1 MITQIISE
9 VSLKYIFVKSPR
21 TNLLQKVKY
30 VITTP
35 DSKVHGAYM
44 GPTWGRQDPGGP
56 HVGLMEL
63 ATRDHV
69 SNQYY
74 HERIQSKKSILMIY
88 ALDMMYLLAAIF
100 FAVRWYFMGTI
111 YALDMIILRV
121 AI

>member
-74 HERIQSKKSILMIY
+74 HERIQSKKSILMI
-88 ALDMMYLLAAIF
+88 DMMYLLAAIF